1 MRIIKWLSESYRLSI
16 AKRYKRELF
25 DNVFMIK
32 DPNILTIKNV
42 IPPSH
47 KKYTKGAYLQQL

>member
-16 AKRYKRELF
+16 AKRYKGELF

-47 KKYTKGAYLQQL
+47 KKYTKGAYLQ

>member
-16 AKRYKRELF
+16 AKRYKGELF

-32 DPNILTIKNV
+32 DANILTIKNV

-47 KKYTKGAYLQQL
+47 KKYTKGAYLQ